1 MSMLHGLK
9 WVFSNQGQGN
19 INAALINARQ
29 TLSNDIKNKQTQIQ
43 VEKFEEVLN
52 SLFYGPEPP
61 DYVLD
66 YQKKMSESAEKT
78 ILERFNAMDLEASI
92 NGSSS
97 YNQYVK
103 DTTVINKISKIKQ
116 QLIKIQGMALNTKS
130 AQDMIKVENT
140 INQIISE
147 AEAAF
152 QQVNAEYDFAF
163 DKGGQYISFA
173 TNAGARLKEAL
184 IKLDNMN
191 KAIANGQNPNNLE
204 VGNFLEEA
212 LTASAKNAVE
222 NMTNDVFDDLVG
234 KKTGDTPVVRGE
246 TGILSYIAKVSGY
259 RQNQI
264 KGSKNSNFKISK
276 KNMTA
281 TYSYNP
287 GAEKKGKMDVQIQYQ
302 DGTGDIRIS
311 AKNWQSSASKSLGE
325 TSIDAAIAR
334 TSGRKIIEY
343 YRFALIDASKDQYKH
358 SVTWQCAQSA
368 HELAKL
374 AIAADIAM
382 GISQKENYA
391 NILVVD
397 TGSAIRV
404 RDLSKLLQGFEQN
417 DGMAVL
423 QNYNEQKIEKDIQN
437 DYRKIRNTKSPGRSE
452 SFQAFAAST
461 LNGIK
466 VSLNLQRAKLGI

>member
-9 WVFSNQGQGN
+9 WVFSNQGQSD
-19 INAALINARQ
+19 INAALIAARQ
-29 TLSNDIKNKQTQIQ
+29 AISNDIKNKQTQVQ
-43 VEKFEEVLN
+43 VGKFEGILN
-52 SLFYGPEPP
+52 GLFYGPELP

-66 YQKKMSESAEKT
+66 YQQKMSNSAEQT
-78 ILERFNAMDLEASI
+78 IIERFNAMDLES
-92 NGSSS
+92 GVSSS
-97 YNQYVK
+97 FSYNKYVK
-103 DTTVINKISKIKQ
+103 DTTVINKINKIKQ
-116 QLIKIQGMALNTKS
+116 QLVKVQEMALNTKNI
-130 AQDMIKVENT
+130 QDMTKIENT
-140 INQIISE
+140 INQVITE

-184 IKLDNMN
+184 VKLDSVN
-191 KAIANGQNPNNLE
+191 KAIAGGQNPNNLE
-204 VGNFLEEA
+204 VGTFLEEA
-212 LTASAKNAVE
+212 LVASSKNAVE
-222 NMTNDVFDDLVG
+222 NMSDDVADDIVAELVG
-234 KKTGDTPVVRGE
+234 DNPVTRGE
-246 TGILSYIAKVSGY
+246 TGMLSYTAKVSGY
-259 RQNQI
+259 RQNKI
-264 KGSKNSNFKISK
+264 KDSKNSNFKISK

-302 DGTGDIRIS
+302 DGAGDIRIS
-311 AKNWQSSASKSLGE
+311 AKNWRSAFSNSLGE

-334 TSGRKIIEY
+334 TGGRKIIEY
-343 YRFALIDASKDQYKH
+343 YRYALLNASKDQYKH
-358 SVTWQCAQSA
+358 NVTWQCAQSA

-374 AIAADIAM
+374 SIAADVAM
-382 GISQKENYA
+382 GLSQKSNYA

-404 RDLSKLLQGFEQN
+404 RDLSKILQGFEQN

-423 QNYNEQKIEKDIQN
+423 QGYDEGKIERAIQS
-437 DYRKIRNTKSPGRSE
+437 DYGKIRNVESPGRSE

-461 LNGIK
+461 LNGMKIA
-466 VSLNLQRAKLGI
+466 LNLQRAKLGI